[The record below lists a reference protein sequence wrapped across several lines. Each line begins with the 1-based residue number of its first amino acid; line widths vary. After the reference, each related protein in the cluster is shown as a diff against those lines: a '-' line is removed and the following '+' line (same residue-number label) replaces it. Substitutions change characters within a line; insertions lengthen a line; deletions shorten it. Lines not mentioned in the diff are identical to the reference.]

1 MSTDPWGRVDD
12 DGTVYVRTAEGERAV
27 GSWQAG
33 EPEEALAYFHRKFDE
48 LATQVELLEQR
59 LRGTDLPPAQAEA
72 TIVKLRESIADAHAV
87 GDLASLEGRLD
98 ALTEVVGKRRE
109 EVRAARDLAR
119 AQSREIKER
128 IVAEAE
134 RIAEDTTHWKS
145 GGERLRQ
152 LVEEWKTA
160 ERIDRVTEAALW
172 KRLSAARTAFA
183 KRRKSYFAG
192 LDEQRESVRSIKE
205 RIVSEAEALA
215 TSTDW
220 GPTASA
226 YRDLMQRV
234 EDRRPGLPRGR
245 GRPVDP
251 VQGRPGPVLP
261 GPIRGVRR
269 TRRLAPGQRRGQGA
283 HPRRRGAHRPRD
295 RRQGGAIRPTGR
307 ARALGGRRT
316 GAARGEGQARRRP
329 AQDRRGGSQGRGGRV
344 EAVEPRG
351 ARTGRRPPSTSSA
364 GRSSS
369 WRPAGQG
376 LGRRQG
382 QGCEGGRGGHLPAA
396 PGWRAER
403 TLASSPDLA
412 GDRRGREDAPGT
424 ERRRGPPLP
433 GIAQP
438 WPTPR
443 VRSRRDQECR
453 GGPACGPV
461 RRSRRSCFARDP
473 PGQLVTR

>member
-33 EPEEALAYFHRKFDE
+33 EPEEALAYFHRKYDE

-72 TIVKLRESIADAHAV
+72 TIVKLRESISEAHAV
-87 GDLASLEGRLD
+87 GDLAALESRLE
-98 ALTEVVGKRRE
+98 ALTDLVGKRRE
-109 EVRAARDLAR
+109 EVKAARDQAR

-152 LVEEWKTA
+152 LVEEWKAA

-220 GPTASA
+220 GETASA
-226 YRDLMQRV
+226 YRELMRRWKTAGRASREAEDDLWNRFKGAQDQFFQARSAV
-234 EDRRPGLPRGR
+234 FAERDASLRENAEAKERILADAERILPVTDARSARSALRGVLER
-245 GRPVDP
+245 WEAV
-251 VQGRPGPVLP
+251 GPVP
-261 GPIRGVRR
+261 REVRDKLEGGL
-269 TRRLAPGQRRGQGA
+269 RRIDEAVRKAEEAEWKRSNPEA
-283 HPRRRGAHRPRD
+283 
-295 RRQGGAIRPTGR
+295 R
-307 ARALGGRRT
+307 ARAQTTVDQLRRT
-316 GAARGEGQARRRP
+316 IEQLEGRMAKARAAGKDKDVKEAEEAIAAR
-329 AQDRRGGSQGRGGRV
+329 
-344 EAVEPRG
+344 
-351 ARTGRRPPSTSSA
+351 
-364 GRSSS
+364 RS
-369 WRPAGQG
+369 W
-376 LGRRQG
+376 L
-382 QGCEGGRGGHLPAA
+382 EE
-396 PGWRAER
+396 AER
-403 TLASSPDLA
+403 TLAEFS
-412 GDRRGREDAPGT
+412 
-424 ERRRGPPLP
+424 
-433 GIAQP
+433 
-438 WPTPR
+438 
-443 VRSRRDQECR
+443 
-453 GGPACGPV
+453 
-461 RRSRRSCFARDP
+461 
-473 PGQLVTR
+473 